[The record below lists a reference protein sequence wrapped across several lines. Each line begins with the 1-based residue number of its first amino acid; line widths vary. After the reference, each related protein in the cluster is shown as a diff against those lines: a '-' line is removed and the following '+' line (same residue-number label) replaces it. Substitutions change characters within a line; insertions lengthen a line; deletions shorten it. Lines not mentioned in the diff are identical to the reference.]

1 MALLLRLF
9 MTYKV
14 LSRFGG
20 TLGTLCILILAQPS
34 LSLEVP
40 TLTRRNVQPSLT
52 ILREAEAYNNEG
64 VELAAQGNFR
74 DAIAAFNQ
82 AIKIYP
88 TYENA
93 HNNLGLALGSQDQ
106 FLEAAVAFNRAL
118 KINPKNFETYNNLG
132 IALGHQGKFAEAVA
146 AFNRAIQINPSDPT
160 SHQNLAVAFWSQGK
174 LPEAVTLMQKARKL
188 FSSQNNIEGVH
199 QVEQIL
205 QQIQSPPNQSE

>member
-9 MTYKV
+9 MTHKV
-14 LSRFGG
+14 LARLGG
-20 TLGTLCILILAQPS
+20 TLSTLCILILAQPS
-34 LSLEVP
+34 LSLEAP
-40 TLTRRNVQPSLT
+40 TQTRRNVEPSLT

-74 DAIAAFNQ
+74 DAIAAFNR

-106 FLEAAVAFNRAL
+106 FLEAAAAFNRAL
-118 KINPKNFETYNNLG
+118 KINPKNSETYNNLG
-132 IALGHQGKFAEAVA
+132 IALGNQGKFAEAVA
-146 AFNRAIQINPSDPT
+146 AFNQAIQINPSDPT

-174 LPEAVTLMQKARKL
+174 LPEAVTLMQKAKEL
-188 FSSQNNIEGVH
+188 FSSQNNPEGVH

-205 QQIQSPPNQSE
+205 QQIQSSPKSE